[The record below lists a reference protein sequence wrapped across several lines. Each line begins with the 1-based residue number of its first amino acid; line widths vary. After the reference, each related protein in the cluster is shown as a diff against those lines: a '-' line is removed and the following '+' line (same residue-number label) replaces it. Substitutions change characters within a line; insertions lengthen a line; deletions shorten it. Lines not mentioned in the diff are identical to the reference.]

1 MSELKI
7 KNKNLKH
14 NSKYVNLALKYI
26 PCLIK
31 GLIITIVGILIL
43 SFAYYKMSSHSVV
56 LYYLN
61 YLFIALGTFVT
72 GNSTYHKL
80 GGRGIVS
87 GAIGSIPLMVFD
99 LISVLIFN
107 HTKVSGLILII
118 VPICVISGAI
128 GGIVGSNAKKRY

>member
-1 MSELKI
+1 MSEFKI

-31 GLIITIVGILIL
+31 GIIITIVGILVL
-43 SFAYYKMSSHSVV
+43 SFAYYKMSSNSVI
-56 LYYLN
+56 LYYLT
-61 YLFIALGTFVT
+61 YLFIALGAFVT

-80 GGRGIVS
+80 GGRGIVA
-87 GAIGSIPLMVFD
+87 GTIGSIPLIVCD